1 MSITPWTGYEP
12 IAWPPHALTSLV
24 PNYTPRWSV
33 KHCESKMSCPRTQPT
48 KNLTG
53 SEPVPLDT
61 KSKALTTV
69 SLRLQEVMCN
79 GEEG

>member
-1 MSITPWTGYEP
+1 M
-12 IAWPPHALTSLV
+12 
-24 PNYTPRWSV
+24 
-33 KHCESKMSCPRTQPT
+33 
-48 KNLTG
+48 NLTG